1 MGGTQGATMKGDRGG
16 KDGWW
21 RLIYEPE
28 YGRFSYPKEEELNFE
43 DGDCF
48 LCKKME
54 EEKKDGQV
62 EVGGDGNSVRIKNT
76 WYTVGQF
83 IMVEDQTLQFKTPKR
98 EPEVYPKEKV
108 DIKVQGD
115 HFSTWDPFQVVR
127 LEQIVQEGQEV
138 FLRVRK
144 LYRPH
149 DTHLTHEEGRTKA
162 YTCLY
167 WTEEIARMHLPEYA
181 RRTNKVSMDTVVGVA
196 WVTCQQGGDVD
207 KLVDWTDEGEDRFFI
222 SEAYNSELPGST
234 LKV

>member
-1 MGGTQGATMKGDRGG
+1 
-16 KDGWW
+16 
-21 RLIYEPE
+21 
-28 YGRFSYPKEEELNFE
+28 
-43 DGDCF
+43 
-48 LCKKME
+48 ME

-108 DIKVQGD
+108 DIKVYPEHWMKKNEYKGD

-149 DTHLTHEEGRTKA
+149 DTHLTHKEGRNNA

-207 KLVDWTDEGEDRFFI
+207 KLVDWTQAVQPASGPHEGGH
-222 SEAYNSELPGST
+222 LPAGLAAPLHHQGVGGGGGRMKGNLVLQT
-234 LKV
+234 L